1 MNAKK
6 KDAIATTLYCQPDC
20 LFTTFKNCN
29 FKRFNAPRKIAK
41 LAIERSTGA
50 RGLKSILEETLVD
63 AMYELPGKKIL
74 SKIIVTENSINEK
87 NNFLIYDKNNS
98 EIKYNDILSKSA

>member
-1 MNAKK
+1 MDNLILEFEN
-6 KDAIATTLYCQPDC
+6 DAL
-20 LFTTFKNCN
+20 L
-29 FKRFNAPRKIAK
+29 KIAA
-41 LAIERSTGA
+41 LAIERGTGA

-87 NNFLIYDKNNS
+87 NSFLIYDKNNL